1 MKVNLG
7 CGNKILQGWVNLD
20 KYDVYPVDV
29 VHDLETFPYPFETGS
44 CTEILMN
51 HVLEHLGADADIF
64 NGVVK
69 ELHRI
74 CASMTPGSTSMC
86 RTHGTTLF
94 CPTQHTCVQ

>member
-7 CGNKILQGWVNLD
+7 CGNKILRGWVNLD

-64 NGVVK
+64 NG
-69 ELHRI
+69 LLRSFI
-74 CASMTPGSTSMC
+74 ASASMTLGSTSMC
-86 RTHGTTLF
+86 RTHGTTFF
-94 CPTQHTCVQ
+94 CPTQHTCVR